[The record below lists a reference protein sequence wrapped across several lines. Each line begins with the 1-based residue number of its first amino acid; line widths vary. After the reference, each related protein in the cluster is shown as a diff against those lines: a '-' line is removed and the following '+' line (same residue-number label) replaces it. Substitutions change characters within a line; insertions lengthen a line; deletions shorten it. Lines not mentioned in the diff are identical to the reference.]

1 MDPTIIRGVFIA
13 LIIVILVFAV
23 GHWAAYYS
31 GNRTTLDQGP
41 TSRTNQNRNRWD
53 S

>member
-23 GHWAAYYS
+23 GHW
-31 GNRTTLDQGP
+31 GGVLLR
-41 TSRTNQNRNRWD
+41 
-53 S
+53 